1 MVWKLLLDILA
12 SRSKNSVYLLAIE
25 SERMRLFN
33 IELLASVLVFG
44 FVFCFEKKATN
55 RRPLTSK
62 FVLIKPHHWCE

>member
-25 SERMRLFN
+25 SEKMRLFN

-44 FVFCFEKKATN
+44 FVLFF
-55 RRPLTSK
+55 
-62 FVLIKPHHWCE
+62 